1 MSFSQSFMLLLF
13 AKHGSTTYT
22 SNDDPD
28 PKVGLPLRNEPFRS
42 AHFEYLYMI
51 FSFSGAFSGILQF

>member
-1 MSFSQSFMLLLF
+1 MLLLF

-51 FSFSGAFSGILQF
+51 FSFSVAFSGILQF